1 MATRGS
7 FDGYYS
13 KYITLMLGA
22 FLVLLS
28 ALLHVIIPLQI
39 VKINFSNIQQNQQT
53 LWYKGR
59 RVTLK

>member
-22 FLVLLS
+22 ILVLLS

-53 LWYKGR
+53 L
-59 RVTLK
+59 